1 MKKSL
6 SLLLA
11 VMMIVA
17 LLIPTASAAGAY
29 EGKTVVIYTG
39 NLNGDVDL
47 YAKVAA
53 AKADYAAKGAD
64 VLLVDAGNYLQGKAA
79 ANVDRGLS
87 IYNLMDAAGYDA
99 AAMGTREFFY
109 ADATTGMI
117 YHANLHKYFTQ
128 AELLRGAEAEEY
140 RINAPWAAE
149 AVMDSRDAKA
159 PAAFKVVSSNVTKG
173 EDATG
178 YYDFDA
184 SAGFFDGAVT
194 VYALTDT
201 TVPALLQDDFAKGY
215 TFGDP
220 AAVQFGSGI
229 SVCLNNSG
237 VDVKGATVTVSI
249 TNDGKA
255 VCGVYVID
263 NATKAVT
270 EEKLPDVTPDADV
283 AKLAADA
290 KAAGDADK
298 IAVNDVTLCG
308 ADSINWKEETNLGD
322 LVSDAL
328 KWYAENKFDG
338 FQKDAPVVAIQNGG
352 NCDQFLYPGDV
363 TKTDLLRA
371 LPFSPMGVGILYVT
385 GADLLTMLEAGT
397 SPSSDYGEELCPGFG
412 QVSGIEYAVHKY
424 KEYLAGE
431 EYGKFYRATDVNRV
445 EIKSAAGKVFDPK
458 ATYALITDNYLM
470 NGNDTAY
477 VIKDIRD
484 GENAK
489 YLNNGNGVKTRDI
502 VAMYIDQVLGGKI
515 GEAYA
520 MPQGRITVY
529 LEEPYENPFTDVKD
543 GAWYADSVEYAVK
556 HGLFKGMTQTTF
568 EPETAMSRAMFVT
581 VLYRMAGEPDASKY
595 DNPFDDVK
603 DGAWY
608 TDAVCWAAGNDIVRG
623 VSATRFDP
631 DADVTREQ
639 SATLLLRY
647 AGFKKYDVSVRD
659 DLAAFTDART
669 VSSWAKDAVQWAVGA
684 KLIQG
689 VTAKTI
695 VPQGNATRAQVATI
709 LMRFC
714 ENAAK

>member
-17 LLIPTASAAGAY
+17 LLIPAASAAGAY

-149 AVMDSRDAKA
+149 AVMDSREAKA

-237 VDVKGATVTVSI
+237 VDVKGATVTVSRC
-249 TNDGKA
+249 DPGRG
-255 VCGVYVID
+255 CCQ
-263 NATKAVT
+263 
-270 EEKLPDVTPDADV
+270 
-283 AKLAADA
+283 
-290 KAAGDADK
+290 AGCRRQSRRRRGQDR
-298 IAVNDVTLCG
+298 G
-308 ADSINWKEETNLGD
+308 ERR
-322 LVSDAL
+322 DAL
-328 KWYAENKFDG
+328 RSGQHQLEGRNK
-338 FQKDAPVVAIQNGG
+338 PRR
-352 NCDQFLYPGDV
+352 P
-363 TKTDLLRA
+363 R
-371 LPFSPMGVGILYVT
+371 
-385 GADLLTMLEAGT
+385 
-397 SPSSDYGEELCPGFG
+397 
-412 QVSGIEYAVHKY
+412 
-424 KEYLAGE
+424 
-431 EYGKFYRATDVNRV
+431 R
-445 EIKSAAGKVFDPK
+445 
-458 ATYALITDNYLM
+458 
-470 NGNDTAY
+470 
-477 VIKDIRD
+477 
-484 GENAK
+484 
-489 YLNNGNGVKTRDI
+489 
-502 VAMYIDQVLGGKI
+502 
-515 GEAYA
+515 
-520 MPQGRITVY
+520 
-529 LEEPYENPFTDVKD
+529 
-543 GAWYADSVEYAVK
+543 
-556 HGLFKGMTQTTF
+556 
-568 EPETAMSRAMFVT
+568 
-581 VLYRMAGEPDASKY
+581 
-595 DNPFDDVK
+595 
-603 DGAWY
+603 
-608 TDAVCWAAGNDIVRG
+608 
-623 VSATRFDP
+623 
-631 DADVTREQ
+631 
-639 SATLLLRY
+639 
-647 AGFKKYDVSVRD
+647 
-659 DLAAFTDART
+659 
-669 VSSWAKDAVQWAVGA
+669 
-684 KLIQG
+684 
-689 VTAKTI
+689 
-695 VPQGNATRAQVATI
+695 
-709 LMRFC
+709 
-714 ENAAK
+714 

>member
-64 VLLVDAGNYLQGKAA
+64 VLLMDAGNYLQGKAA

-128 AELLRGAEAEEY
+128 AELLRGAEAQEY

-149 AVMDSRDAKA
+149 AVMDSREAKA

-322 LVSDAL
+322 LVADAL

-352 NCDQFLYPGDV
+352 RGHPVCDRRG
-363 TKTDLLRA
+363 
-371 LPFSPMGVGILYVT
+371 
-385 GADLLTMLEAGT
+385 
-397 SPSSDYGEELCPGFG
+397 SSDH
-412 QVSGIEYAVHKY
+412 A
-424 KEYLAGE
+424 
-431 EYGKFYRATDVNRV
+431 
-445 EIKSAAGKVFDPK
+445 
-458 ATYALITDNYLM
+458 
-470 NGNDTAY
+470 
-477 VIKDIRD
+477 
-484 GENAK
+484 
-489 YLNNGNGVKTRDI
+489 
-502 VAMYIDQVLGGKI
+502 
-515 GEAYA
+515 
-520 MPQGRITVY
+520 
-529 LEEPYENPFTDVKD
+529 
-543 GAWYADSVEYAVK
+543 
-556 HGLFKGMTQTTF
+556 
-568 EPETAMSRAMFVT
+568 
-581 VLYRMAGEPDASKY
+581 
-595 DNPFDDVK
+595 
-603 DGAWY
+603 
-608 TDAVCWAAGNDIVRG
+608 
-623 VSATRFDP
+623 
-631 DADVTREQ
+631 
-639 SATLLLRY
+639 
-647 AGFKKYDVSVRD
+647 
-659 DLAAFTDART
+659 
-669 VSSWAKDAVQWAVGA
+669 
-684 KLIQG
+684 
-689 VTAKTI
+689 
-695 VPQGNATRAQVATI
+695 
-709 LMRFC
+709 
-714 ENAAK
+714 